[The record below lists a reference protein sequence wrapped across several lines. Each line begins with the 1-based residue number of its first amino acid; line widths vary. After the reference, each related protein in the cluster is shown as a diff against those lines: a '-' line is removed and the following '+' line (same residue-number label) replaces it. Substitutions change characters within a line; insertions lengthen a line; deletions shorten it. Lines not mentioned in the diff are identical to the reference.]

1 MTTPLESKRDL
12 HQARDALIR
21 WFLSQELSNEDAMAV
36 MTAASLFFLDTFR
49 PKDIESYI
57 TKLTRLSHG

>member
-1 MTTPLESKRDL
+1 MSLETKRDL

-21 WFLSQELSNEDAMAV
+21 WFLSQELSNEDSMAV
-36 MTAASLFFLDTFR
+36 MTSASLFLLEMFK

-57 TKLTRLSHG
+57 SKLVRLSDG